1 MSTIKSSAENLTLNA
16 DGANNDIKFQ
26 SNGTEVASIDQAGN
40 VIAAGGVYVSG
51 ELQVTQVANNEAIDV
66 STNGTTTNA
75 IRVIASALT
84 TGKAA
89 QIYSNS
95 ASTGT
100 RNLVEIWNDHA
111 DSTGATALYVDNDST
126 GLAADFQGTGGI
138 RSAGGI
144 KFGTDTAAANALD
157 DYEEGT
163 WTPVFSG
170 SSTAGSYSYAVQVG
184 YYTKIGR
191 LVTVTC
197 SLFNINDDSGAGAGN
212 IKILGLPFTVSSG
225 PHRAMIGALE
235 LDQFAF
241 AGSLSAT
248 AMAGETFVELRDSI
262 TGAGDDVLQVADR
275 NNDTSDMCFQVT
287 YTV

>member
-144 KFGTDTAAANALD
+144 KFGTDTAAANALS
-157 DYEEGT
+157 DYETGAWSPT
-163 WTPVFSG
+163 ITGASG
-170 SSTAGSYSYAVQVG
+170 SYGLDSSANTAA
-184 YYTKIGR
+184 YTKIGR
-191 LVTVTC
+191 LVTCQGHISITSDNSASG
-197 SLFNINDDSGAGAGN
+197 SLKMS
-212 IKILGLPFTVSSG
+212 LPFTPSSMG
-225 PHRAMIGALE
+225 D
-235 LDQFAF
+235 DQEYAF
-241 AGSLSAT
+241 AHLHLGNTGTTT
-248 AMAGETFVELRDSI
+248 AGQKQLFILAG
-262 TGAGDDVLQVADR
+262 GAYLH
-275 NNDTSDMCFQVT
+275 NVT
-287 YTV
+287 DGGVVSYLTHTAVDANWQMGFSFTYIAA

>member
-40 VIAAGGVYVSG
+40 VIAEGGVYVTG
-51 ELQVTQVANNEAIDV
+51 ELQVTQAANNEAIDV

-163 WTPVFSG
+163 WTPTITFGGNSASVAY
-170 SSTAGSYSYAVQVG
+170 STQTGH
-184 YYTKIGR
+184 YTKIGR
-191 LVTVTC
+191 AVTLYGHVALSNKGSSTGH
-197 SLFNINDDSGAGAGN
+197 LNIA
-212 IKILGLPFTVSSG
+212 GLPFTPAGDYAPVSLRFQNLSFADMATAIVSSG
-225 PHRAMIGALE
+225 ATTVIFYETANGGAE
-235 LDQFAF
+235 T
-241 AGSLSAT
+241 SLTNSNA
-248 AMAGETFVELRDSI
+248 A
-262 TGAGDDVLQVADR
+262 
-275 NNDTSDMCFQVT
+275 NNTRILFQTT
-287 YTV
+287 YRV